1 MSKQLTTFV
10 AYPSDPKE
18 VGDCIDK
25 VSRRL
30 SGRLAMTLWKQN
42 DIAGRPLVAPIFE
55 GLSTNDI
62 LIADVTSLNFNVT
75 YEIGYAIGIS
85 KRAFLIKH
93 TGMEDQADLVRK
105 VGIFDTLGYESYEDS
120 DELFEKL
127 SYPIDAKPIN
137 INPILDRKAPLY
149 VLETP
154 VKTEGMGY
162 IVARVKKAR
171 IHYRSFTPSENT
183 RLSAMEAIQH
193 VANSHG
199 VLIPLLPN
207 NIKDSEIH
215 NIRAAFVAGLSH
227 GMQKST
233 LIMQSGGEP
242 VPLDIRDFVKSWTH
256 HKEVDKYVEDLARD
270 VVENLQATSN
280 LELPVA
286 DLLTSMSFGD
296 PMAEN
301 EFQTLGQYFV
311 ETDDYQRTVRGE
323 VNLVV
328 GRKGTGK
335 TALFSQVRDRIRRDK
350 QNIVVD
356 LKPEGYQ
363 LVKLKEDVLVFLDLG
378 AKTHLVTAFWE
389 YLLYLEV
396 CHKVLHKDREVHL
409 RNHHLT
415 EPYRKLHASYFL
427 ELDSS
432 EGDFSER
439 LHNLSDRIGTMY
451 NSSHGGNTDTR
462 LTSGEVTNLV
472 HKNDI
477 SELRDRLSTY
487 LEFKKGVW
495 ILFDGIDKGWSA
507 HGLTSDDISLVRGL
521 IDAGRKIQREMRRS
535 GHDFHC
541 IIFLRNDVYQLLM
554 DESSDFGKEM
564 RASLDWDD
572 PDLLREMVR
581 MRMAVNDKIPDDVS
595 FDSVWGEI
603 CVSHIDGTESS
614 QYMIERSLMRP
625 RNLLK
630 IIAHCR
636 GSAVNLHHGNIEE
649 GDIRKGLAGYSIDLL
664 IDIDQELTDID
675 SRAAGLVYVFRKERH
690 QMSRDDVDIFCDIK
704 GIPSSDVNRI
714 VSFLIYYGFF
724 GLCVGDD
731 DPQYIHDVGYDMKMM
746 DVTIQKHAAALRYE
760 INPAF
765 WPALSITN

>member
-1 MSKQLTTFV
+1 
-10 AYPSDPKE
+10 
-18 VGDCIDK
+18 
-25 VSRRL
+25 
-30 SGRLAMTLWKQN
+30 MTLWKQN

-93 TGMEDQADLVRK
+93 TGMEDKADLVRK

-120 DELFEKL
+120 DKLFEKL

-154 VKTEGMGY
+154 VRTEGMGY

-227 GMQKST
+227 GMRKST

-256 HKEVDKYVEDLARD
+256 HKEIDKYVEDLARD

-363 LVKLKEDVLVFLDLG
+363 LVKLKEDVLVYLDLG

-396 CHKVLHKDREVHL
+396 CHKVVHKDREVHL
-409 RNHHLT
+409 RNHNLT

-439 LHNLSDRIGTMY
+439 LHTLSDRIATMY

-472 HKNDI
+472 YKNDI

-581 MRMAVNDKIPDDVS
+581 MRMAVNDKISDDVS

-675 SRAAGLVYVFRKERH
+675 SRAAGLVYVFRKERY
-690 QMSRDDVDIFCDIK
+690 QMSRDDVDILYDIK
-704 GIPSSDVNRI
+704 GIPSSDVSRI
-714 VSFLIYYGFF
+714 ISFLIYYGFF